1 VAEYELVQA
10 LPERLET
17 SLPSI
22 EQIEHE
28 LEVPP
33 AVTAAQGGRRG
44 IDDTPGAASAERA
57 TSPAV
62 TRRKR
67 R

>member
-1 VAEYELVQA
+1 M
-10 LPERLET
+10 PERLET

-33 AVTAAQGGRRG
+33 AVTAAQGGRRAS
-44 IDDTPGAASAERA
+44 TTRLAA
-57 TSPAV
+57 
-62 TRRKR
+62 RRRLSGQRVR